1 VKQKR
6 VSIVPD
12 NYKLTML
19 YNYVMGK
26 ENEVT
31 AHREE
36 TDLQS
41 TVHILI
47 FAAFWNKQ
55 KSFFIVLMRMAW

>member
-12 NYKLTML
+12 NYKLTTL

-26 ENEVT
+26 EKEVT
-31 AHREE
+31 AHRAEA
-36 TDLQS
+36 DVQ
-41 TVHILI
+41 
-47 FAAFWNKQ
+47 
-55 KSFFIVLMRMAW
+55 